1 MKKEVLI
8 SIIIGVVIGLI
19 TTFFVYKTQFLGNG
33 TDAPII
39 SPLSESKTPDVSP
52 TPFVSQTLSLVSP
65 IDQSISK
72 EGKITVSGVTTPA
85 SWIVILGE
93 KGEKVVQADEKGNF
107 ETDLLLVSGENE
119 IQIKAI
125 NEKGEEIV
133 KTVTVVFS
141 TAEI

>member
-1 MKKEVLI
+1 M
-8 SIIIGVVIGLI
+8 
-19 TTFFVYKTQFLGNG
+19 
-33 TDAPII
+33 
-39 SPLSESKTPDVSP
+39 
-52 TPFVSQTLSLVSP
+52 
-65 IDQSISK
+65 
-72 EGKITVSGVTTPA
+72 SGVTTPA